1 MRLLSI
7 DGRSY
12 LEGWCLRAEAV
23 RTFRL
28 DRIERLDVL
37 DESTAIP
44 HDIEGVDLSSAL
56 RPDGPTVTLMCAPEA
71 AWIADEYPH
80 DSVEE
85 GPNGTLIVT
94 LPVSDM
100 TWLTRLLLRMGSSVS
115 VVDQP
120 DVTSRVVSAAR
131 AALDRYEAR

>member
-1 MRLLSI
+1 
-7 DGRSY
+7 
-12 LEGWCLRAEAV
+12 
-23 RTFRL
+23 
-28 DRIERLDVL
+28 
-37 DESTAIP
+37 
-44 HDIEGVDLSSAL
+44 
-56 RPDGPTVTLMCAPEA
+56 MCAPEA

-85 GPNGTLIVT
+85 DPNGTLIVT

-120 DVTSRVVSAAR
+120 EVTSLVVSAAR